1 MSFPKSVGVLRSFA
15 KKWIRPTRQD
25 SWWAGFSIFSLLA
38 AGTGLV
44 YFSGGTHLSTLH
56 FMYLPII
63 LAGFAFSIQGG
74 MVTGA
79 LAGLLLGPWM
89 PENVDLQLY
98 QPLFSWV
105 SRFGFLVLAGFFA
118 GLGCAVL
125 RAYFKLQERLYL
137 TDPVT
142 KLPNHTALRRDFH
155 QLQKQGTPPS
165 ALWIITLPNLV
176 EISQTI
182 SPAQTTSFLHAVGNR
197 LKKCAP
203 EAKIAHIPPRSYALL
218 VPHEEDPKKALH
230 QCRQALTKPFQI
242 GNIPFLAEPNY
253 GLVTYPEQGIGFSD
267 FLRHGHIAAAQ
278 CNSTGRDFESFSKKD
293 EKKASHN
300 VNIMHALHQAL
311 EKEELSLVYQ
321 PKVELSTGHTVG
333 LEALTR
339 WHSATLGDISPEEFI
354 PLTERTLLIHPF
366 SKWVVKQAL
375 KDAEK
380 WKNATRPPKLALNF
394 SVKNL
399 MNQDLADYLFQQL
412 EISSLTAKNVEI
424 EMTES
429 AIAEDIDRIA
439 DTLARIREK
448 GISVAIDD
456 FGTGASS
463 MQYLLDLPI
472 DILKIDKHFVQAMEN
487 NAHANAIV
495 KSAIELGRA
504 LKVDVIAEGIETQ
517 DQFELLKSM
526 GCPYGQG
533 FWIARPMKAEEVS
546 SWLKTPFAVHKGIR
560 ASNQA

>member
-1 MSFPKSVGVLRSFA
+1 MSFPRYISRLRSFA
-15 KKWIRPTRQD
+15 KKWIQPTRQYY
-25 SWWAGFSIFSLLA
+25 WWASSAILALLLI
-38 AGTGLV
+38 GTVLV
-44 YFSGGTHLSTLH
+44 YSSGGTHLSTLH

-63 LAGFAFSIQGG
+63 FAGFAFAIPGG
-74 MVTGA
+74 IITGI

-89 PENVDLQLY
+89 PENVDLGLN
-98 QPLFSWV
+98 QPLFSWM
-105 SRFGFLVLAGFFA
+105 SRLGYLIITGFFS
-118 GLGCAVL
+118 GLGCAVF
-125 RAYFKLQERLYL
+125 RAFFTLQERLYL

-142 KLPNHTALRRDFH
+142 KLPNHTALRRSFNA
-155 QLQKQGTPPS
+155 LKKQDTPPS
-165 ALWIITLPNLV
+165 ALWVVTLPNLS
-176 EISQTI
+176 EISQALG
-182 SPAQTTSFLHAVGNR
+182 PGQTTAFLHAVGNR
-197 LKKCAP
+197 LKECAHST
-203 EAKIAHIPPRSYALL
+203 EIAHIAPRSYALL
-218 VPHEEDPKKALH
+218 VPHQQDPKKTLH
-230 QCRQALTKPFQI
+230 QCRQALSKPFQI
-242 GNIPFLAEPNY
+242 GNIPLLAEPHY
-253 GLVTYPEQGIGFSD
+253 GLAPYPEQGIGFAD

-278 CNSTGRDFESFSKKD
+278 CSSTGRDFETFSKKD
-293 EKKASHN
+293 EKKAAHN

-321 PKVELSTGHTVG
+321 PKVDLKTGHTVG
-333 LEALTR
+333 LEALSR
-339 WHSATLGDISPEEFI
+339 WHSAELGTISPINFI

-366 SKWVVKQAL
+366 SKWVVRQAL
-375 KDAEK
+375 KDSEK
-380 WKNATRPPKLALNF
+380 WKNSARLPKLALNF

-399 MNQDLADYLFQQL
+399 INQDLAEYLFQQL
-412 EISSLTAKNVEI
+412 EISSLTAKSIEI

-429 AIAEDIDRIA
+429 AIAEDISQIA

-472 DILKIDKHFVQAMEN
+472 DILKIDKHFVQAMEY

-495 KSAIELGRA
+495 KSAIELGSA

-533 FWIARPMKAEEVS
+533 FWIAHPMKAEDVS
-546 SWLKTPFAVHKGIR
+546 AWLDTPFAVHKGIR